1 MNLCSIF
8 IRRPVMTTLVTL
20 AILFFGLLAYPR
32 LPVSD
37 LPTVDMPTIQVNAN
51 LPGGSPET
59 MASAVATPLEK
70 AFSTIP
76 GIDSMSSSSQLGS
89 TSITLQFSM
98 ERDVDAA
105 AQDVQAAISQAQ
117 RQLPTDMPTP
127 PTYAKVNP
135 AMDPI
140 LYLALTSPIL
150 PLSKL
155 DDYGQ
160 NLIGQRIS
168 MVDGVAQVMIYGS
181 QKYAVR
187 IQVDP
192 AALAARGIGID
203 EVQAA
208 VQAANVNL
216 PTGVLDGSHHAWTI
230 QAFGQLLRAEAYK
243 PIIIARREGG
253 PVRLQDVAEVTDSVE
268 NDKTAAWFCTKE
280 TGQQRAIVMAVQRQP
295 GTNTVEVGEAVKKL
309 LPQFRDQLPAS
320 VSLAILYDR
329 TLPIKESVADVKLTM
344 MITLALVILVIFL
357 FLRNA
362 RATIIPSLTLPLS
375 LVGTFAVMYLL
386 GFSLDNL
393 SLMALTLAVGFVV
406 DDAIVMLENVYRH
419 AEMGKSVMQA
429 AFDGSKEIAFT
440 ILSMTLS
447 LVAVFIPVLFMGGI
461 VGRLFREFAVTI
473 GVAVLVSGVISLT
486 LTPMLCSRFLKPHSL
501 GHEVGVGETPKSW
514 FQLTY
519 GRTLRWT
526 IGHKG
531 LFLVISIAV
540 MVLTVWLFKITPKGF
555 IPNEDQGRI
564 NATTEAAQGISFS
577 AIVAQ
582 QQAVANTV
590 LKHPAVECFMSRV
603 GNSGGPAGGASNTGG
618 LFLRLKPRAER
629 TQSADEVIQELRAS
643 IGKEIPGIRVFLR
656 GTQPIQIGPRVSKGQ
671 YQYTLLGT
679 DQRSLFEF
687 SVAQQK
693 RLASLSELQDVSSDL
708 QIANP
713 QVNLMID
720 RDRAADLQVS
730 CEKIENALYSA
741 YGPRQIS
748 TIYAAEAQYRVL
760 LGVRPADQTDSNALD
775 LLYVRSATGQLIP
788 LRELVKDTD
797 ATGPLS
803 ITHTGQF
810 PSVTISFNLK
820 PGISIG
826 QAIDAIAKLTSQDP
840 LPTGISASFQGT
852 AQEFQRSFAGMGMLL
867 LITVLVI
874 YMVLGILYEDFIHP
888 LTILTALPFA
898 GAGALITLLLF
909 KTELS
914 IYAFVGIIMLVGIVK
929 KNGIMMIDFAIAAQR
944 DHGLSPTDAI
954 VSACVVRFR
963 PIMMTTMAALMAGLP
978 IALGLGAGAESRRPL
993 GLAVTGGLLFSQFLT
1008 LYITPIFYVWV
1019 ETIRQR
1025 RRAK

>member
-1 MNLCSIF
+1 
-8 IRRPVMTTLVTL
+8 MTTLVTL
-20 AILFFGLLAYPR
+20 AILFFGMLAYPR

-37 LPTVDMPTIQVNAN
+37 LPTVDMPTIQVNAS
-51 LPGGSPET
+51 LPGASPET

-76 GIDSMSSSSQLGS
+76 GIDSMSSASQLGS

-98 ERDVDAA
+98 DRDVDAA
-105 AQDVQAAISQAQ
+105 AQDVQSAISQAQ

-135 AMDPI
+135 AMEPI
-140 LYLALTSPIL
+140 LYIALTSPIL

-168 MVDGVAQVMIYGS
+168 MVNGVAQVMIYGS

-216 PTGVLDGSHHAWTI
+216 PTGVFDGSHHAWTI
-230 QAFGQLLRAEAYK
+230 QTFGQLLRAEAYK
-243 PIIIARREGG
+243 PIIVAQREGN
-253 PVRLQDVAEVTDSVE
+253 PVRLQDIAEVKDSVE
-268 NDKTAAWFCTKE
+268 NDKSAAWFCTKD
-280 TGQQRAIVMAVQRQP
+280 TGQQRAIVLAVQRQP
-295 GTNTVEVGEAVKKL
+295 GTNTVEVAEAVKKL

-329 TLPIKESVADVKLTM
+329 ALPIKESVADVKLTM
-344 MITLALVILVIFL
+344 AITLGLVVLVIFL
-357 FLRNA
+357 FLRNV

-419 AEMGKSVMQA
+419 AEMGKTVMQA

-501 GHEVGVGETPKSW
+501 GHGTEVGETPKSW
-514 FQLTY
+514 FQLAY

-531 LFLVISIAV
+531 LFLVVSIAV
-540 MVLTVWLFKITPKGF
+540 MVLTGWLFKITPKGF

-577 AIVAQ
+577 ALVAQ
-582 QQAVANTV
+582 QQAVADTV
-590 LKHPAVECFMSRV
+590 LKHPAVDCFMSRV
-603 GNSGGPAGGASNTGG
+603 GSGGGGGSSNTGG
-618 LFLRLKPRAER
+618 LFLRLKPRSER
-629 TQSADEVIQELRAS
+629 TQSADEVIQDLRGMIS
-643 IGKEIPGIRVFLR
+643 KEIPGIRVFLR

-687 SVAQQK
+687 SIAQQK
-693 RLASLSELQDVSSDL
+693 RLATLPELQDVSSDL

-713 QVNLMID
+713 QVNLEID

-730 CEKIENALYSA
+730 PEKIENALYSA

-748 TIYAAEAQYRVL
+748 TIYAADAQYRVL

-775 LLYVRSATGQLIP
+775 QLHVRSATGRLIP
-788 LRELVKDTD
+788 LRELVKDTE

-820 PGISIG
+820 PGVSIG

-840 LPTGISASFQGT
+840 LPAGVSASFQGT

-867 LITVLVI
+867 LITVLAI

-898 GAGALITLLLF
+898 GAGALITLLIF

-1019 ETIRQR
+1019 ETLRHRRQ
-1025 RRAK
+1025 AK